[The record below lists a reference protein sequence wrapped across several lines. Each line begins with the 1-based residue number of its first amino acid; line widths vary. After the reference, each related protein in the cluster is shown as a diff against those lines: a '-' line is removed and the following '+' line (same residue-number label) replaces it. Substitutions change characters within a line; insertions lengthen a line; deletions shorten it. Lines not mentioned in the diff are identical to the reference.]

1 MDGIA
6 VSNQVQHI
14 SEGVWDLW
22 VKSQLAAPI
31 NTSPVDWFVNQLVEQ
46 VDQII
51 ANSYGGPLPQCEEAL
66 ELARLKIKEWVYR
79 G

>member
-1 MDGIA
+1 MDGTA

-22 VKSQLAAPI
+22 VKSQLKAPI

-51 ANSYGGPLPQCEEAL
+51 ANSYAGPLPQCAEAI
-66 ELARLKIKEWVYR
+66 ESARLRVKEWVFH

>member
-22 VKSQLAAPI
+22 VKSQLKAPL
-31 NTSPVDWFVNQLVEQ
+31 NTSPVDWFVTQLVEQ

-51 ANSYGGPLPQCEEAL
+51 ANSYAGPLPQCAEAI
-66 ELARLKIKEWVYR
+66 ELARLRVKEWVFH

>member
-1 MDGIA
+1 MN
-6 VSNQVQHI
+6 NQAQHI

-22 VKSQLAAPI
+22 VKSQLAAPL
-31 NTSPVDWFVNQLVEQ
+31 NTSPVEWFVTQLVEQ

-51 ANSYGGPLPQCEEAL
+51 ANSYGGPLPQCAEAI
-66 ELARLKIKEWVYR
+66 ELARLRVKEWVFH

>member
-1 MDGIA
+1 MDGTA

-14 SEGVWDLW
+14 SEWVWDLW

-31 NTSPVDWFVNQLVEQ
+31 NTSPVEWFVNQLVEQ
-46 VDQII
+46 VDQIL
-51 ANSYGGPLPQCEEAL
+51 ANSYGGPLPQCEEAI
-66 ELARLKIKEWVYR
+66 EVARLRVKEWMYR

>member
-14 SEGVWDLW
+14 SEEVWDLW
-22 VKSQLAAPI
+22 VKSQLVAPI
-31 NTSPVDWFVNQLVEQ
+31 NMSPVDWFVNQLVEQ
-46 VDQII
+46 VDQIL
-51 ANSYGGPLPQCEEAL
+51 ANSYAGPLPQCAEAI
-66 ELARLKIKEWVYR
+66 ESARLRVKEWVFH

>member
-1 MDGIA
+1 MDGTA

-66 ELARLKIKEWVYR
+66 ELARLKIKEWAYR